1 MTAATPSL
9 LEPER
14 TAIVIVDLQER
25 LLPAIE
31 GRERVERNSVLLL
44 RLADALSLPVLL
56 TTQYEK
62 GLGPTVPAVLASAP
76 EVVPIDKVS
85 FGCFLSEPFLARLGG
100 MPGRRQLVVAGI
112 ESHICVAQT
121 VLGALDRGFE
131 VHVASD
137 AVGSRTEENR
147 VIGLRRMEK
156 AGAVLSSVEMAVYE
170 LLGRSDT
177 AAFKK
182 LLPYLRASS

>member
-1 MTAATPSL
+1 M
-9 LEPER
+9 
-14 TAIVIVDLQER
+14 
-25 LLPAIE
+25 
-31 GRERVERNSVLLL
+31 
-44 RLADALSLPVLL
+44 
-56 TTQYEK
+56 
-62 GLGPTVPAVLASAP
+62 
-76 EVVPIDKVS
+76 
-85 FGCFLSEPFLARLGG
+85 
-100 MPGRRQLVVAGI
+100 AGI

-121 VLGALDRGFE
+121 VLGAVERGLQ

-137 AVGSRTEENR
+137 AVGARTEENR

-177 AAFKK
+177 SAFKK